1 MSKLTHMQA
10 AKLIQQ
16 ASQES
21 AENKHYRFGQALW
34 NLLPKEV
41 QEPFYMTEKDF
52 FFWADNAKIV
62 KVFYENFVDNGVY
75 NPK

>member
-21 AENKHYRFGQALW
+21 TENKHYRFGQALW

-41 QEPFYMTEKDF
+41 GAPFYMTDKDF
-52 FFWADNAKIV
+52 FLWGDNAKVIE
-62 KVFYENFVDNGVY
+62 VFYENFVDNGFY
-75 NPK
+75 NPN

>member
-1 MSKLTHMQA
+1 MSKLTYMQA

-21 AENKHYRFGQALW
+21 TENKHYRFGQALW

-41 QEPFYMTEKDF
+41 GAPFYMTDKDF
-52 FFWADNAKIV
+52 FLWADNAKV
-62 KVFYENFVDNGVY
+62 MEVFYENFVDNTVY
-75 NPK
+75 NSK